1 VWKPE
6 TIGGVRHTIGCAAAP
21 LAASGG
27 TGTVCAMMGDSRRS
41 GAVSSLVAHGLR
53 SRWQGWL
60 ALALLTAVAGGAV
73 LAAVAGAIRTDTAY
87 PRYLAWSNASD
98 LLIAPAGQGF
108 HGYFQ
113 AVAALPQVAASGTV
127 AGIQAEPLAADGS
140 VLNIANVNV
149 AVDGKYGRTVDAVK
163 LLAGRLPRPDDP
175 REVTVDQT
183 GARELGLHVGSTL
196 RLGAQYGMGQRPL
209 VIAEHVVGI
218 MVTRGSA
225 VPVTLQDR
233 LSEIVASA
241 ALLRELGPQYLGYDG
256 IGVKLRPGASVDDVT
271 KAVNALALTPRFHET
286 GGQLYIADEDAQ
298 AATIERAIRPQAVAL
313 ILFALALAVTALLI
327 VGQVATR
334 VLQAAAADHG
344 VLAALGM
351 TRRQLLAASL
361 AEVAVATLG
370 GAALA
375 VAVAVAASPLTPIG
389 PARLIEP
396 SPGVSV
402 NAGLLGIGFAAIVTL
417 LLARVAIPAWRSA
430 SARPA
435 FDGPGASAAG
445 HRPGVAS
452 WLAGAGAPVSV
463 ATGVRF
469 ALHRG
474 GRGAVPVRS
483 AVAGAILAIAAVAG
497 AVTFSANLQDLV
509 TTPRLYGQDWDAAA
523 DLQFAT
529 FTDRDFTQAAASV
542 PGLAAWTYGV
552 HGALGIG
559 KDLIPAI
566 GLAPG
571 QGPLLSPTVLAGRA
585 PRGPGEIVL
594 GTSVLREHGL
604 QVGQRV
610 TVTLGSQP
618 RALRIVGSAV
628 FPSFGQGSFT
638 PTDIGLGAETTA
650 SFLATQVP
658 PNAVPG
664 APPEKG
670 PWYNFALVRF
680 APGTSHAAG
689 VAALTRALHST
700 CTQSGQQTCVLADQ
714 RPNTVANYASI
725 DATPAV
731 LAAVLAVLALGVLG
745 QFLLSS
751 ARRRRR
757 DLAVLKVL
765 GMLRAQLASVAAWQ
779 AGTVTAIA
787 LALGLPL
794 GIAGGHWAWA
804 AFASAAG
811 LSATAV
817 TPLPV
822 LWMIPAA
829 LAAAALI
836 ALRPGWSAARLRP
849 AIVLRAE

>member
-1 VWKPE
+1 V
-6 TIGGVRHTIGCAAAP
+6 
-21 LAASGG
+21 L
-27 TGTVCAMMGDSRRS
+27 
-41 GAVSSLVAHGLR
+41 SLVTHGLR
-53 SRWQGWL
+53 ARWKGWL

-98 LLIAPAGQGF
+98 LLIAPAGSGV

-113 AVAALPQVAASGTV
+113 AVAALPQVADSATV

-140 VLNIANVNV
+140 VLNVANVNV
-149 AVDGKYGRTVDAVK
+149 SMDGKFGTTVDAAK
-163 LLAGRLPRPDDP
+163 LLAGRLPRPGDP
-175 REVTVDQT
+175 REIAVDQT
-183 GARELGLHVGSTL
+183 GVRQLGLHVGSTL
-196 RLGAQYGMGQRPL
+196 RLGAQYDPGKRPL
-209 VIAEHVVGI
+209 VITERVVGI

-225 VPVTLQDR
+225 MPVTLQDQ
-233 LSEIVASA
+233 LTEILASP
-241 ALLRELGPQYLGYDG
+241 ALAKELGTRYLGYDG
-256 IGVKLRPGASVDDVT
+256 IAVKLRPGASSAVVT
-271 KAVNALALTPRFHET
+271 KAANDLATRYREA
-286 GGQLYIADEDAQ
+286 GGQVYIADEDAQ

-313 ILFALALAVTALLI
+313 ILFALALGVTALLI

-334 VLQAAAADHG
+334 VLAAAAADHG

-361 AEVAVATLG
+361 AEVAAATLG

-389 PARLIEP
+389 PGRLIEP

-402 NAGLLGIGFAAIVTL
+402 NAGVLGTGFAAIVAL
-417 LLARVAIPAWRSA
+417 LLARVAIPAWRTA
-430 SARPA
+430 AARLAIGAPA
-435 FDGPGASAAG
+435 AAAAG
-445 HRPGVAS
+445 RRPGLAS
-452 WLAGAGAPVSV
+452 WMAGAGAPVTV

-474 GRGAVPVRS
+474 GRGGVPVRS
-483 AVAGAILAIAAVAG
+483 AIAGAILAIAAVAG
-497 AVTFSANLQDLV
+497 AVTFSANLLHLV

-523 DLQFAT
+523 DIQFAT
-529 FTDRDFTQAAASV
+529 FTDKDFTQAVARA
-542 PGLAAWTYGV
+542 PGVDGWTYGV
-552 HGALGIG
+552 HGTLGIG

-571 QGPLLSPTVLAGRA
+571 RGPLLSPTVLSGRP

-604 QVGQRV
+604 QVGQDV
-610 TVTLGSQP
+610 KVSLGSTS

-650 SFLATQVP
+650 SFLAPQVP
-658 PNAVPG
+658 ANAVPG
-664 APPEKG
+664 AVPEKG

-680 APGTSHAAG
+680 GPGTSHAAD
-689 VAALTRALHST
+689 VAALSLALSAT
-700 CTQSGQQTCVLADQ
+700 CAESGQQTCVLTDQ
-714 RPNTVANYASI
+714 RPNTAANYASI
-725 DATPAV
+725 DGTPAV

-765 GMLRAQLASVAAWQ
+765 GMLRVQLASVAAWQ

-787 LALGLPL
+787 LVLGLPL

-811 LSATAV
+811 LSTAAI

-829 LAAAALI
+829 LAAAGII

-849 AIVLRAE
+849 AAVLRAE